1 MLNKCLPSSSGL
13 RHIIYKTNKQK
24 KIFWCL
30 SFPIPHIGMDNSSIY
45 LIELTV
51 DVQ

>member
-24 KIFWCL
+24 NL
-30 SFPIPHIGMDNSSIY
+30 LVPQFPYTTLRDG
-45 LIELTV
+45 
-51 DVQ
+51 